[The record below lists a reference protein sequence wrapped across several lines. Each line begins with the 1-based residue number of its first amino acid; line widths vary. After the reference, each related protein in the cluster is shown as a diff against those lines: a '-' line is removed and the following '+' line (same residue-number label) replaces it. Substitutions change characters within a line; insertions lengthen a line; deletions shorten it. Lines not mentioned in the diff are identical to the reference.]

1 MGRVRTPNPK
11 SRFPN
16 PRLRGR
22 LCRMDRQVIFRRIR
36 YPIEFARQ
44 TRVGDLL
51 ERAIRD
57 YVSSHGSIYAAAIT
71 YYLLLS
77 LFPLMVVTVAAI
89 GLLARDPGFQ
99 KQVVD
104 QIMTVLP
111 TGAGVQDQ
119 VEDLV
124 ASVARPQS
132 GVVGVVALVGAIWA
146 ASGVFGALRKSM
158 NIAFNVTEGHSFIHG
173 RLHDLLSVLGV
184 VLMAMMSTALTV
196 TLGWVRSY
204 TARWLDGPLA
214 GVGWQVFNLLLPLV
228 FSFLFFLL
236 IYRLIPSQRLRVRD
250 VWVGALL
257 AAVGFEA
264 LKLVFSFYL
273 VNFATFTEVYGAIG
287 SMIALLV
294 FVFMTA
300 SITILGAEIASES
313 AREQVGRDVGRGTH
327 SDTLS

>member
-1 MGRVRTPNPK
+1 MNRQTDFKRVR
-11 SRFPN
+11 
-16 PRLRGR
+16 
-22 LCRMDRQVIFRRIR
+22 
-36 YPIEFARQ
+36 YPGDVVRQ
-44 TRVGDLL
+44 TQVGDLL

-57 YVSSHGSIYAAAIT
+57 YSSSHGSIYAAAIT

-173 RLHDLLSVLGV
+173 RLHDLVSVFAV
-184 VLMAMMSTALTV
+184 VLMALISTALTV
-196 TLGWVRSY
+196 TLGRVRSY
-204 TARWLDGPLA
+204 TVLWLDGPLVA
-214 GVGWQVFNLLLPLV
+214 VAWPVFNLLLPLV

-236 IYRLIPSQRLRVRD
+236 IYRLIPSQRLRVRQ

-257 AAVGFEA
+257 AAIGFEA
-264 LKLVFSFYL
+264 LKMVFSFYL
-273 VNFATFTEVYGAIG
+273 INFANFTEVYGALG
-287 SMIALLV
+287 SLIALLV
-294 FVFMTA
+294 FVFMAA

-313 AREQVGRDVGRGTH
+313 ARERGE
-327 SDTLS
+327 

>member
-1 MGRVRTPNPK
+1 MN
-11 SRFPN
+11 
-16 PRLRGR
+16 
-22 LCRMDRQVIFRRIR
+22 RQSIFTRIR
-36 YPIEFARQ
+36 YPVDLIRQ

-77 LFPLMVVTVAAI
+77 LFPLVVVLVAAI

-99 KQVVD
+99 EQVVD

-111 TGAGVQDQ
+111 TGSGVQEQ

-124 ASVARPQS
+124 VSVARPQS
-132 GVVGVVALVGAIWA
+132 GIVGLVALVGAIWA

-173 RLHDLLSVLGV
+173 RLHDLLSVFAV
-184 VLMAMMSTALTV
+184 VLMALTSTALTV
-196 TLGWVRSY
+196 TLGMVRTY
-204 TARWLDGPLA
+204 TARWLDGQLVA
-214 GVGWQVFNLLLPLV
+214 VAWQGFNLFLPLL

-236 IYRLIPSQRLRVRD
+236 IYRLIPSQRLRVRE

-257 AAVGFEA
+257 AAIGFEA
-264 LKLVFSFYL
+264 LKMVFSFYL
-273 VNFATFTEVYGAIG
+273 VNFANFTEVYGALG
-287 SMIALLV
+287 SLIALLV
-294 FVFMTA
+294 FVFITA

-313 AREQVGRDVGRGTH
+313 ARERAE
-327 SDTLS
+327 